1 MPFIAS
7 PNTFKNDS
15 AKLNRKW
22 GTITKRSDNHGG
34 LSGNEAHWNT
44 TTPAVILVLFD
55 SGFVNKRESANDN
68 MISEICLQKLSEKML
83 AEGLLLSVSSLIS
96 EQKSSP
102 ARPGNGKT
110 KPDVKG
116 KKKTLQNPQREN
128 FICFALKVLRTKKSQ
143 MYIVKLPV
151 WKCLLPLVQNGPS

>member
-1 MPFIAS
+1 
-7 PNTFKNDS
+7 
-15 AKLNRKW
+15 
-22 GTITKRSDNHGG
+22 
-34 LSGNEAHWNT
+34 
-44 TTPAVILVLFD
+44 
-55 SGFVNKRESANDN
+55 
-68 MISEICLQKLSEKML
+68 ML

-116 KKKTLQNPQREN
+116 KKTLQNPQREN

-143 MYIVKLPV
+143 MYIVFK
-151 WKCLLPLVQNGPS
+151 